1 MRRGFAV
8 VKRGSAV
15 LAGLLRIGFAEAVA
29 YRAELL
35 LWVLATTM
43 PFVMMALFLA
53 VTSDAPLG
61 RFGRPQIVTYFL
73 VTLVVRHV
81 TTSWSA
87 WQLARDIRQGVLSLR
102 LLRPVHPLLSYA
114 AESLTAI
121 PLRLLVATPI
131 FVLSLVLVDRQT
143 LAVAPFA
150 YALAVV
156 SLAQAWLLSV
166 AMNLAVGCVSFFLES
181 GVKLMDLTLVVFM
194 LASGYLVPI
203 DLFPAGIRRALDVLP
218 FRYQLALPVELLTG
232 VYDADL
238 ARGAF
243 MCVVQGLHA
252 AAFFAAAAL
261 LWRRGVKR
269 FEAFG
274 G

>member
-1 MRRGFAV
+1 
-8 VKRGSAV
+8 VKRSCAILV
-15 LAGLLRIGFAEAVA
+15 ALLRIGFAEAVA

-53 VTSDAPLG
+53 VASDAPLG
-61 RFGRPQIVTYFL
+61 RYGRPQIVTYFL
-73 VTLVVRHV
+73 VTLITRHL
-81 TTSWSA
+81 TSSWAA

-121 PLRLLVATPI
+121 PLRMLVATPI
-131 FVLSLVLVDRQT
+131 FVVCLFAVERQT
-143 LAVAPFA
+143 MSRQPIA
-150 YALAVV
+150 YALTLLA
-156 SLAQAWLLSV
+156 LAQAWLLSV
-166 AMNLAVGCVSFFLES
+166 GINLAVGCVSFFLES
-181 GVKLMDLTLVVFM
+181 GVKLMDFVLVLFM
-194 LASGYLVPI
+194 LASGYLVPL
-203 DLFPAGIRRALDVLP
+203 DLFPPSVRSVLDVLP
-218 FRYQLALPVELLTG
+218 FRYQLALPVELVTG

-238 ARGAF
+238 GRGLT
-243 MCVVQGLHA
+243 MCATQTVYVTVLFTA
-252 AAFFAAAAL
+252 VAL
-261 LWRRGVKR
+261 LWRRGVRR